1 MSEINRQEAPYPHVL
16 ADLVSKLKYR
26 SGWSVNL
33 VDMPRDRDQEGK
45 VLARGLTLRITT
57 VGYDTYHPERG
68 ETYRVAHFMPVP
80 AATYNRQSWMMWL
93 LQQFI
98 KVEQHEACEFFQID
112 GKRPYAPH
120 HGPGFDPYMIFV
132 HGDDVDARTM
142 YTGKVRSKLPEAS

>member
-57 VGYDTYHPERG
+57 VGYDTYHPD
-68 ETYRVAHFMPVP
+68 VP
-80 AATYNRQSWMMWL
+80 RRALHACARCY
-93 LQQFI
+93 LQPA
-98 KVEQHEACEFFQID
+98 V
-112 GKRPYAPH
+112 
-120 HGPGFDPYMIFV
+120 V
-132 HGDDVDARTM
+132 DDVAAPAVHQ
-142 YTGKVRSKLPEAS
+142 G